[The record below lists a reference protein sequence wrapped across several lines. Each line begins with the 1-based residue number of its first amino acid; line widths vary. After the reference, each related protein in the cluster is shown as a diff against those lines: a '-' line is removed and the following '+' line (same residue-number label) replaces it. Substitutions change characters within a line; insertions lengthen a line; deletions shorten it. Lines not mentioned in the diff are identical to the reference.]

1 MALSSAAGRSGPRV
15 LGLPPKTQQPPWPL
29 PPSLSTWCVGSLG
42 AAVANHQRGGK
53 AKVTEMCP
61 LPVLKA
67 SVGDQGTDRAVLPLR
82 S

>member
-15 LGLPPKTQQPPWPL
+15 LGLPPDTAAALAPPT
-29 PPSLSTWCVGSLG
+29 LSTWCVGSLG

-67 SVGDQGTDRAVLPLR
+67 SVRDQGTDRAVLPLR